1 MQCVGGLDLLE
12 QHCKR
17 ILIYLPGEELMR
29 GRPYLVIENNGDV
42 RWIPPMVLKTVC
54 EHDNQVNHLKK
65 INLGYLTAPVP
76 PSINNHR
83 PIQEESC
90 DLKFGSWVYNAGQLD
105 LRPVE

>member
-1 MQCVGGLDLLE
+1 MQCIGGLDLLE

-54 EHDNQVNHLKK
+54 EHDNQASN
-65 INLGYLTAPVP
+65 
-76 PSINNHR
+76 
-83 PIQEESC
+83 
-90 DLKFGSWVYNAGQLD
+90 
-105 LRPVE
+105 